1 MGIFS
6 QGGPQVE
13 QQVKSKARI
22 KKSLPQ
28 FGCHK
33 QTEYKYSPTYSNP
46 HVSGPHLTGSN
57 VICLL
62 YDGIGQKSFYPYL
75 GLEQLRAIWK
85 EKRRCGIV
93 S

>member
-22 KKSLPQ
+22 KKSLLQ

-62 YDGIGQKSFYPYL
+62 YDGIGQTKVSIHTW
-75 GLEQLRAIWK
+75 GLNSSEQFG
-85 EKRRCGIV
+85 KRREDV
-93 S
+93 A